1 MKMLG
6 LFLSNSAEDTF
17 FLGEELGRE
26 LLNGDV
32 VILCGNLG
40 SGKTTF
46 TKGIAKSLGIPNEII
61 SPTFTILREYHA
73 PHCSLVHIDMYRIES
88 EDELENVGI
97 DEIFEGNSIVVI
109 EWNKKSIIK
118 SKRLIKVSI
127 EVINDISR
135 RIIINYE

>member
-1 MKMLG
+1 MLG
-6 LFLSNSAEDTF
+6 PFLSNSAEDTF

-61 SPTFTILREYHA
+61 SPTFTILREYQA
-73 PHCSLVHIDMYRIES
+73 SHCSLIHIDMYRIES